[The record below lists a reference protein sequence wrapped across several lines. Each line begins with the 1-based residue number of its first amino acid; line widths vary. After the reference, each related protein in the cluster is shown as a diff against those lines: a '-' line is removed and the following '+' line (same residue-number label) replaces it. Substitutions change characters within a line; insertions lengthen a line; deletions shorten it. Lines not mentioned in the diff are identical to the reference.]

1 MERVLFVSSDSHAGV
16 PKELWPEYLEQRYHG
31 LLPDLARDNEVY
43 PTAIYLLTAGSISV
57 TIDNPSG
64 RRRLSTLSAG
74 MTFGELTVIDRSPR
88 TADVHADTP
97 VECLVLPATTFDRMT
112 TTHPALKMA
121 ILQNLLRN
129 VHKVVGRLDRQV
141 TALST

>member
-1 MERVLFVSSDSHAGV
+1 M
-16 PKELWPEYLEQRYHG
+16 LEPRRYPQG
-31 LLPDLARDNEVY
+31 ETIVRQGDRADEVFLLMSGNV
-43 PTAIYLLTAGSISV
+43 SV
-57 TIDNPSG
+57 TIEVSG
-64 RRRLSTLSAG
+64 GELRRLSTVSPG
-74 MTFGELTVIDRSPR
+74 MVFGELTVVDRSPR

-97 VECLVLPATTFDRMT
+97 VECLVLPAATFDRMT

-121 ILQNLLRN
+121 ILENLLRN